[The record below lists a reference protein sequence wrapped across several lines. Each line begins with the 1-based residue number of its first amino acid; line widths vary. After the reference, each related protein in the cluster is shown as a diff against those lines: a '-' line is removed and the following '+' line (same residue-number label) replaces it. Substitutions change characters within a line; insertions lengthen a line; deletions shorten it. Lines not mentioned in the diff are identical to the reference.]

1 MQRCAFFAGGAVRP
15 EVEHTANGKTGVEV
29 VRVGVVDK
37 WSVAVV
43 AVDVNAVESCCCR
56 AILSATSGLGHALS
70 RTASGQYSA
79 MIL

>member
-15 EVEHTANGKTGVEV
+15 EVERHTANGKTGVEV

-37 WSVAVV
+37 WSVV
-43 AVDVNAVESCCCR
+43 AVDVNVVESCCCR